1 VGLAVVPLTLTAL
14 SSVQPADAGVAS
26 ALVPAGQQVG
36 AAIGLAALGTIAAAV
51 TGHHGTA
58 SASALTGGYR
68 AIFYVTAA
76 ILATAFLVA
85 AAALPLS
92 RQHQ

>member
-1 VGLAVVPLTLTAL
+1 LAV
-14 SSVQPADAGVAS
+14 
-26 ALVPAGQQVG
+26 
-36 AAIGLAALGTIAAAV
+36 LGTIAAAV

-92 RQHQ
+92 RQHGNISSAARPGTNSPIRD